1 MSTLETTNNIN
12 QLYSFGYDYNTAKRY
27 LQLCNNNVDKTLEFL
42 INTSSITDSSEPLDT
57 SKISDILYDTHMDS
71 ENINVTPYIVN
82 QLLKYNN
89 DIEVVKKALIES
101 DGNYQHAKLLIT
113 MSDELSDVGTGL
125 KDDLDSE

>member
-1 MSTLETTNNIN
+1 MSTLASTNNIN

-42 INTSSITDSSEPLDT
+42 INTSSITDTSEPLDT

-82 QLLKYNN
+82 QLLKYNM
-89 DIEVVKKALIES
+89 LS
-101 DGNYQHAKLLIT
+101 CLLLCPMNYR
-113 MSDELSDVGTGL
+113 M
-125 KDDLDSE
+125 